1 MSKKET
7 VKNDLLNL
15 LIFNKLC
22 DTELK
27 FTG

>member
-1 MSKKET
+1 MSKKEA
-7 VKNDLLNL
+7 VKNDLLNV

-22 DTELK
+22 DTELE